1 MAREKKEEIKDVR
14 FNSSTA
20 ELKEV
25 LEKAE
30 EKYKGDNAILGMTLL
45 THPIYTSSSRTLM
58 TTGHLKQ
65 RTNMNNPEFPKVFT
79 EFYNMVGEHSTGLQ
93 RARYNLIVKKKIR
106 KFNDDHLYILV
117 VQNRDTGE
125 YDIIE
130 KKIVEDLTEKF
141 GFVYNNESLD
151 KLEVDDTVDKGDVL
165 YKSTSYDEYNNYR
178 IGVNA
183 TFAYTSNIKTTEDAI
198 IISKSFQKRTK
209 TTEVETIR
217 VSINDNDI
225 LLNLYGDVN
234 NYKTFPDIGEKIN
247 NKIIC
252 STRRIDNDQIF
263 FDFKESNLRK
273 INFSNDTLCV
283 EGSSGGRIVD
293 INVYSNKSLEEMQEN
308 EYHEQLN
315 YYYENELRYY
325 QEIYDYLKN
334 IVLNNLPHTIELNR
348 LYKKA
353 KEILNKDVKWCEVQT
368 KKPFSNVILEF
379 VVARET
385 PLKKGS
391 KVTGLYG
398 NKGVI
403 SDVYEDEDMPITENG
418 DVIDIE
424 FNRLGVINRINT
436 FQLFEKSITFIMN
449 RTVDRIK
456 TLETND
462 QKANFV
468 FMMVRYFND
477 NQATKMKSMYDKYTE
492 EQKEEFIEDIYKR
505 GIYVDIPPFW
515 HSKPLF
521 VILQEVYSKHGDWLT
536 PYQLYKKKNG
546 RYRPIMKKDYIG
558 EMYIIRLKQ
567 TAAKGFSSRSV
578 GGVSLIGVPIKDAQ
592 AKENKILYP
601 KTPCRWG
608 VDELLNLLI
617 GMQPLEVAK
626 MNMSYRSSIEGTR
639 DLPTRLLQDGEVE
652 HLRIDNDVINR
663 NTEKFDAYL
672 RPMGL
677 KLEEY
682 KEQVELLYPELDDG
696 VERQR
701 EFNGEKFMATDVEYL
716 HRVVETRLEEM
727 VKDELFAGTEE
738 EYQQKLCKIREE
750 ILESMQ
756 E

>member
-1 MAREKKEEIKDVR
+1 MAREKKEEVKDVR

-20 ELKEV
+20 ELKEL

-30 EKYKGDNAILGMTLL
+30 EKYKGDNAVLGMTLL
-45 THPIYTSSSRTLM
+45 THPTYTSSSRTLM

-93 RARYNLIVKKKIR
+93 RARYNLIVKKKIC
-106 KFNDDHLYILV
+106 KFNDGHLYILV

-141 GFVYNNESLD
+141 GYVYNNENLD
-151 KLEVDDTVDKGDVL
+151 NLKVDDVVNKGDVL

-198 IISKSFQKRTK
+198 IISKSFQERTK

-217 VSINDNDI
+217 ISINDNDI
-225 LLNLYGDVN
+225 LLNLYGDAN

-308 EYHEQLN
+308 EYHYQLN

-325 QEIYDYLKN
+325 REVYDYLKD

-403 SDVYEDEDMPITENG
+403 SDVYEDDDMPITENG

-424 FNRLGVINRINT
+424 FNRLGVINRMNT

-449 RTVDRIK
+449 RTIDRIK

-468 FMMVRYFND
+468 FMMVGYFND

-492 EQKEEFIEDIYKR
+492 EQKEDFIEDIYKR

-515 HSKPLF
+515 HKKPLF
-521 VILQEVYSKHGDWLT
+521 VTLQEIYAKHGDWLT
-536 PYQLYKKKNG
+536 PYQIYKKKNG

-652 HLRIDNDVINR
+652 HLRMDKDVINR
-663 NTEKFDAYL
+663 NAEVFDVYL

>member
-1 MAREKKEEIKDVR
+1 M
-14 FNSSTA
+14 
-20 ELKEV
+20 
-25 LEKAE
+25 
-30 EKYKGDNAILGMTLL
+30 
-45 THPIYTSSSRTLM
+45 
-58 TTGHLKQ
+58 
-65 RTNMNNPEFPKVFT
+65 
-79 EFYNMVGEHSTGLQ
+79 
-93 RARYNLIVKKKIR
+93 
-106 KFNDDHLYILV
+106 
-117 VQNRDTGE
+117 
-125 YDIIE
+125 
-130 KKIVEDLTEKF
+130 
-141 GFVYNNESLD
+141 
-151 KLEVDDTVDKGDVL
+151 
-165 YKSTSYDEYNNYR
+165 
-178 IGVNA
+178 
-183 TFAYTSNIKTTEDAI
+183 
-198 IISKSFQKRTK
+198 
-209 TTEVETIR
+209 
-217 VSINDNDI
+217 
-225 LLNLYGDVN
+225 LNLYGDVN

-247 NKIIC
+247 DKIIC

-325 QEIYDYLKN
+325 QEIYDYLKD

-492 EQKEEFIEDIYKR
+492 EQKEDFIEDIYKR

-521 VILQEVYSKHGDWLT
+521 VILQEVYSKHGD
-536 PYQLYKKKNG
+536 
-546 RYRPIMKKDYIG
+546 
-558 EMYIIRLKQ
+558 
-567 TAAKGFSSRSV
+567 
-578 GGVSLIGVPIKDAQ
+578 
-592 AKENKILYP
+592 
-601 KTPCRWG
+601 
-608 VDELLNLLI
+608 
-617 GMQPLEVAK
+617 
-626 MNMSYRSSIEGTR
+626 
-639 DLPTRLLQDGEVE
+639 
-652 HLRIDNDVINR
+652 
-663 NTEKFDAYL
+663 
-672 RPMGL
+672 
-677 KLEEY
+677 
-682 KEQVELLYPELDDG
+682 
-696 VERQR
+696 
-701 EFNGEKFMATDVEYL
+701 
-716 HRVVETRLEEM
+716 
-727 VKDELFAGTEE
+727 
-738 EYQQKLCKIREE
+738 
-750 ILESMQ
+750 
-756 E
+756 

>member
-1 MAREKKEEIKDVR
+1 M
-14 FNSSTA
+14 
-20 ELKEV
+20 
-25 LEKAE
+25 
-30 EKYKGDNAILGMTLL
+30 
-45 THPIYTSSSRTLM
+45 
-58 TTGHLKQ
+58 
-65 RTNMNNPEFPKVFT
+65 
-79 EFYNMVGEHSTGLQ
+79 
-93 RARYNLIVKKKIR
+93 
-106 KFNDDHLYILV
+106 
-117 VQNRDTGE
+117 
-125 YDIIE
+125 
-130 KKIVEDLTEKF
+130 
-141 GFVYNNESLD
+141 
-151 KLEVDDTVDKGDVL
+151 
-165 YKSTSYDEYNNYR
+165 
-178 IGVNA
+178 
-183 TFAYTSNIKTTEDAI
+183 
-198 IISKSFQKRTK
+198 
-209 TTEVETIR
+209 
-217 VSINDNDI
+217 
-225 LLNLYGDVN
+225 
-234 NYKTFPDIGEKIN
+234 
-247 NKIIC
+247 
-252 STRRIDNDQIF
+252 
-263 FDFKESNLRK
+263 
-273 INFSNDTLCV
+273 
-283 EGSSGGRIVD
+283 
-293 INVYSNKSLEEMQEN
+293 
-308 EYHEQLN
+308 
-315 YYYENELRYY
+315 
-325 QEIYDYLKN
+325 
-334 IVLNNLPHTIELNR
+334 
-348 LYKKA
+348 
-353 KEILNKDVKWCEVQT
+353 NKDVKWCEVQT

-492 EQKEEFIEDIYKR
+492 EQKEDFIEDIYKR

>member
-1 MAREKKEEIKDVR
+1 MAREKKDDNKVV

-20 ELKEV
+20 ELSDV
-25 LEKAE
+25 LNELE
-30 EKYKGDNAILGMTLL
+30 EKYKDNNAILGMTLL

-79 EFYNMVGEHSTGLQ
+79 EFFNMVGEHSSGIQ
-93 RARYNLIVKKKIR
+93 RARNNLEIKKKIC
-106 KFNDDHLYILV
+106 KFKNDHIYILV
-117 VQNRDTGE
+117 VQNTDTGE

-141 GFVYNNESLD
+141 GYVYNNESLD
-151 KLEVDDTVDKGDVL
+151 KLKVGSTVKKGDLL
-165 YKSTSYDEYNNYR
+165 YKSTSYDDYNNYC

-183 TFAYTSNIKTTEDAI
+183 TFSYTSDIRTTEDAI
-198 IISKSFQKRTK
+198 IISESFQKRTK

-217 VSINDNDI
+217 VSINDNDV
-225 LLNLYGDVN
+225 LLNIYGDSE
-234 NYKTFPDIGEKIN
+234 NYKTFPDIGEKIKD
-247 NKIIC
+247 KIIC
-252 STRRIDNDQIF
+252 ATRRIDNDQIF

-283 EGSSGGRIVD
+283 EGASGGKIVD
-293 INVYSNKSLEEMQEN
+293 ITVYSNKFLDEMKEN
-308 EYHEQLN
+308 EYHSQLN

-325 QEIYDYLKN
+325 QEIYDSLKD
-334 IVLNNLPHTIELNR
+334 IVVNNLPHSIELNR

-403 SDVYEDEDMPITENG
+403 SAIEKDEDMPVLENG
-418 DVIDIE
+418 KRVEIC

-436 FQLFEKSITFIMN
+436 FQLFEQSINFIMN
-449 RTVDRIK
+449 RTIDRMK
-456 TLETND
+456 TLETNE
-462 QKANFV
+462 QRANLV
-468 FMMVRYFND
+468 FMMIKYFNED
-477 NQATKMKSMYDKYTE
+477 QEKRMKELYNKYDDK
-492 EQKEEFIEDIYKR
+492 QKDEFIQDIYER
-505 GIYVDIPPFW
+505 GIYVNIPPFW
-515 HSKPLF
+515 HKKPLF
-521 VILQEVYSKHGDWLT
+521 HILQEIYKKHGDWLT
-536 PYQLYKKKNG
+536 PYKVFKKING
-546 RYRPIMKKDYIG
+546 RYRPIMTENYTG

-608 VDELLNLLI
+608 IDELLNLLI
-617 GMQPLEVAK
+617 GMKPISLAK
-626 MNMSYRSSIEGTR
+626 QNMSYRNSIEGTR
-639 DLPTRLLQDGEVE
+639 DLPTRLLKDGHVDK
-652 HLRIDNDVINR
+652 LRTDSDIINR
-663 NTEKFDAYL
+663 NVEVFDAYL
-672 RPMGL
+672 KPMGL

-682 KEQVELLYPELDDG
+682 KETVELLYPELD
-696 VERQR
+696 
-701 EFNGEKFMATDVEYL
+701 NGEEKEREYNGERFKATDTEYV
-716 HRVVETRLEEM
+716 HYIVETELEKAMEEEYF
-727 VKDELFAGTEE
+727 VGTEE
-738 EYQQKLCKIREE
+738 EYLEKVEEMREKIISSLEE
-750 ILESMQ
+750 
-756 E
+756 